1 MTIFKRWVH
10 FNPSLQKDAM
20 QHHVKLASKCVEN
33 VELCHFSGLK
43 LNFAVI
49 LDISKKLKSNDFI
62 DITI

>member
-1 MTIFKRWVH
+1 M
-10 FNPSLQKDAM
+10 DAM
-20 QHHVKLASKCVEN
+20 QYHVKLASKCVEN